1 MSDSSNGCPVQHMVG
16 EDEHGQ
22 FDHHDPAFIANPWAT
37 YETLRSECP
46 VLHSDRYDGYW
57 LVTQYDDI
65 LAIIKDWETFT
76 SSVVGTLLI
85 PTGVSRTLPYLPLE
99 SDPPEHTR
107 YRSYVRPV
115 FSPRRVNAFAG
126 QLAQLARELLAP
138 MFERGEG
145 NIPSEFSE
153 HMSATTLAT
162 FVGLPPE
169 DHELW
174 VDLVHR
180 AFEGN
185 VRDEKA
191 AQRASAEFR
200 DYVTGLIARRREQR
214 ADDLISQLMD
224 ADADG
229 RGLTDDEI
237 FGFVLLL
244 LVAGHETTAS
254 ALSYAF
260 WLFASRPDTIEFLR
274 EDRRRIPLAIEEIIR
289 LSSPVSIFARNATK
303 DVELRGQ
310 KIKKGDVVGMAFASA
325 NRDERHFDHA
335 EEVRLDRT
343 GNDHLGFGHGTHVCL
358 GAPLARLE
366 LTSAINALLDADVDI
381 SLGGDIGWSG
391 RGDVMSMKVVPVTFR
406 PRVTS

>member
-1 MSDSSNGCPVQHMVG
+1 MSDASGGCPVRHMVG
-16 EDEHGQ
+16 EQGQ
-22 FDHHDPAFIANPWAT
+22 FDHHDPDFIADPWPT

-46 VLHSDRYDGYW
+46 VLRSERHDGYW

-65 LAIIKDWETFT
+65 LAILKDWETFT

-85 PTGVSRTLPYLPLE
+85 PSGVPRELPYLPLE
-99 SDPPEHTR
+99 CDPPEHTR
-107 YRSYVRPV
+107 YRSIVRPV
-115 FSPRRVNAFAG
+115 FSPRRVNSFAG
-126 QLAQLARELLAP
+126 QLAELAKDLLAP
-138 MFERGEG
+138 MLERGEG
-145 NIPSEFSE
+145 NVPSEFSE
-153 HMSATTLAT
+153 HMSATTLAA
-162 FVGLPPE
+162 FLGLPPE

-185 VRDEKA
+185 VRDKAA

-200 DYVTGLIARRREQR
+200 AYITSLIAQRREQR
-214 ADDLISQLMD
+214 ADDLISQLVD

-229 RGLTDDEI
+229 RTLTDDEI
-237 FGFVLLL
+237 FGFILLL

-260 WLFASRPDTIEFLR
+260 WLFATQPHTIEYLR
-274 EDRRRIPLAIEEIIR
+274 EDRTRIPLAIEEIVR

-310 KIKKGDVVGMAFASA
+310 KIKKGDVIGMAFASA

-381 SLGGDIGWSG
+381 SLGGDIRWSG
-391 RGDVMSMKVVPVTFR
+391 RGDVLSMKAVPVTFR
-406 PRVTS
+406 QRVTS

>member
-1 MSDSSNGCPVQHMVG
+1 VD
-16 EDEHGQ
+16 EDGQ
-22 FDHHDPAFIANPWAT
+22 FDHHDPEFISNPWPT
-37 YETLRSECP
+37 YEALRSECP
-46 VLHSDRYDGYW
+46 VLHSERYDGYW
-57 LVTQYDDI
+57 LVTRYDDI
-65 LAIIKDWETFT
+65 LAILRDWETFT

-85 PTGVSRTLPYLPLE
+85 PAGVPRTVPFLPIE

-107 YRSYVRPV
+107 YRSIVRPV
-115 FSPRRVNAFAG
+115 FAPRRVNSFAG
-126 QLAQLARELLAP
+126 QLAELANELLAP
-138 MFERGEG
+138 MLERGQG
-145 NIPSEFSE
+145 NIASEFSQ

-162 FVGLPPE
+162 FIGLPPE

-174 VDLVHR
+174 VELVHR
-180 AFEGN
+180 AFEGQ
-185 VRDEKA
+185 VRDKAA

-200 DYVTGLIARRREQR
+200 EYIIGLIAQRHEQR
-214 ADDLISQLMD
+214 ANDLISQLID
-224 ADADG
+224 AEADG

-237 FGFVLLL
+237 FGFVQLLL
-244 LVAGHETTAS
+244 IAGHETTAS

-260 WLFASRPDTIEFLR
+260 WLFATQPHTIEYLR
-274 EDRRRIPLAIEEIIR
+274 EDRTRIRLAIEEIIR
-289 LSSPVSIFARNATK
+289 LSSPVSIFGRNATK

-310 KIKKGDVVGMAFASA
+310 KIKKGDVIGMAFASA

-343 GNDHLGFGHGTHVCL
+343 GNDHLGFGLGTHFCL

-391 RGDVMSMKVVPVTFR
+391 RGDVLSMKVVPVLFR
-406 PRVTS
+406 QRVTSWVKA